1 MLSAGFAKSIGDATI
16 KPQIPTFLQQP
27 PHHLWDS
34 VNHGC
39 YIANFK
45 MMALNITGQGNI
57 LIQLQN
63 R

>member
-16 KPQIPTFLQQP
+16 KPQIPALHQQA
-27 PHHLWDS
+27 PHHLQDS
-34 VNHGC
+34 VNHSGH
-39 YIANFK
+39 IANFK
-45 MMALNITGQGNI
+45 VMSSNITGQGNI